1 MPSRITNLMLT
12 RSVVADANTA
22 ATRLADTQ
30 KRLASGK
37 DILRPSDDPFGTNRS
52 LLMREQLERVN
63 QHARNV
69 AEAIGW
75 QEATESAMSRIT
87 DMIHRV
93 RELMIEG
100 ANDTS
105 TQAGREAIATEIDQL
120 IEAVKQEANTS
131 YSGRFLFSGTAT
143 QTQPYAAGSDAYA
156 GNAAA
161 IAREIGPGVSVQ
173 VNVVGSDLL
182 GSGQAAADNKLLH
195 VMRDIAQHLRGGTA
209 ADLTALRGTDLQR
222 LIANTDDVVR
232 LRAVVGGTTN
242 RLEAA
247 QVRLRELE
255 ETATHLLSTTE
266 DADMA
271 EAMVAFSMQQSV
283 YESALRS
290 GASIVQASLMDF
302 LR

>member
-1 MPSRITNLMLT
+1 MPTRITNLMLT
-12 RSVVADANTA
+12 RNVVADANNA
-22 ATRLADTQ
+22 ATRLADSQ

-93 RELMIEG
+93 RELLIEG
-100 ANDTS
+100 SNDTS
-105 TQAGREAIATEIDQL
+105 TQAGRDAIATEVDQL
-120 IEAVKQEANTS
+120 IEAVRQEANTS

-143 QTQPYAAGSDAYA
+143 QTKPYATGSDAYA

-173 VNVVGSDLL
+173 VNVLGSDLL
-182 GSGQAAADNKLLH
+182 GSGQGAADNKLLH

-209 ADLTALRGTDLQR
+209 ADLAALRGADLQR
-222 LIANTDDVVR
+222 LITNTDDVVR

-255 ETATHLLSTTE
+255 ETATSLLSTTE
-266 DADMA
+266 DTDMA